1 MYAEAENEERP
12 MRAPTKRGM
21 TEALDDQEKAVESL
35 QAIVGDLANALEPVL
50 RPAEPKVKADLT
62 EAVLNWSPAVGRI
75 RAVERRMSKIN
86 QMVVGVLER
95 LDA

>member
-1 MYAEAENEERP
+1 
-12 MRAPTKRGM
+12 M

-35 QAIVGDLANALEPVL
+35 QAIVGDLINALEPML
-50 RPAEPKVKADLT
+50 RPADPETKPDLT
-62 EAVLNWSPAVGRI
+62 EAMPNWSPAVGRI
-75 RAVERRMSKIN
+75 RAAERRMNRIN